1 MPNRRNPKSAP
12 GSQACEGSTSPRSR
26 KSVAILFSER
36 DDPERY
42 VVSRL
47 AAYWRAEGL
56 VVHYLLG
63 TRRHVPADALLIHV
77 DLSVLPE
84 SVLDFASRY
93 PRVLNQHMRDIRK
106 RSFSAL
112 LLERESDYAGPVIVK
127 TDLNFGGGPEGGG
140 HPNRMVRLYHRSRR
154 VYFRLLTGSWD
165 YCIYASLRDVPSLV
179 WSDPYLIV
187 EKFLPERVGGE
198 FAVRAYH
205 FLGERDTFFLLTSPK
220 PIVKSGPATRIH
232 PLDPDPRLRALRRRL
247 QLDYGKIDYVLFQGE
262 PVILDVNKTVG
273 LTEQFAHD
281 PRLELARRERAQA
294 IHDYLR

>member
-1 MPNRRNPKSAP
+1 
-12 GSQACEGSTSPRSR
+12 
-26 KSVAILFSER
+26 VAILFSER

-42 VVSRL
+42 VVSKL
-47 AAYWRAEGL
+47 AAYWRADGL

-63 TRRHVPADALLIHV
+63 TRRYVPADALLIHV

-84 SVLDFASRY
+84 SVLHFASRY

-106 RSFSAL
+106 RSFSTL
-112 LLERESDYAGPVIVK
+112 LIERQSDYTGPVIVK

-140 HPNRMVRLYHRSRR
+140 HPSRILRLYHRSRR
-154 VYFRLLTGSWD
+154 LYFRLLTGSWD
-165 YCIYASLRDVPSLV
+165 YCIYASLRHVPGPV

-198 FAVRAYH
+198 FAVRGYH

-232 PLDPDPRLRALRRRL
+232 PLDPDPRLRALRRELR
-247 QLDYGKIDYVLFQGE
+247 LDYGKIDYVLFQGE

-281 PRLELARRERAQA
+281 PALEQARRERAQA